1 VLVPRTGT
9 IEGKVEQ
16 LRELESKT
24 DPQQLADFQYRLEVS
39 WIHHDG
45 ALEGV
50 VYDPRELQAAID
62 NQQALISDRALQ
74 ATYDE
79 IRNFR
84 MAIALIRE
92 MGEKKR
98 RKVTLDVIKKIYLTL
113 APEEEEVK
121 GPLKYRKE
129 MPLHR
134 VYFHEISSPDK
145 IGYRMRQLVE
155 WMASDETKR
164 TVHPVRMAAKAH
176 SILLHIFPFPKHSGK
191 VARLMMN
198 LMLLRDGYP
207 PAIVHSTERQRYYEA
222 LKVSDDAVAVVVRD
236 ALTNSVD
243 SALRFFKK
251 LHGIPDKTPE

>member
-1 VLVPRTGT
+1 MLVPRTGT

-24 DPQQLADFQYRLEVS
+24 DPQVLADFQYRLEVS

-50 VYDPRELQAAID
+50 VYDPRDLQSAMDSQAIV
-62 NQQALISDRALQ
+62 SDRALL

-79 IRNFR
+79 IRNFKT
-84 MAIALIRE
+84 AIALIRE
-92 MGEKKR
+92 MADKKR
-98 RKVTLDVIKKIYLTL
+98 RKITLDAIKKIYLTL
-113 APEEEEVK
+113 APEEAEVK
-121 GPLKYRKE
+121 GPPKYRKE

-134 VYFHEISSPDK
+134 VYFHEISPPDK
-145 IGYRMRQLVE
+145 IGYKMRQLVD

-164 TVHPVRMAAKAH
+164 TVHPIRMAAKAH
-176 SILLHIFPFPKHSGK
+176 YTLLHIFPFPKHSGK

-222 LKVSDDAVAVVVRD
+222 LKTSDDAVAAVVRD

-251 LHGIPDKTPE
+251 IHGIPDKTP

>member
-24 DPQQLADFQYRLEVS
+24 DPQLLADFQYRLEVS

-62 NQQALISDRALQ
+62 NQGLISDRALL

-79 IRNFR
+79 IRNFKL
-84 MAIALIRE
+84 AIALIRE
-92 MGEKKR
+92 MAEKKR
-98 RKVTLDVIKKIYLTL
+98 RKITLEAIKKIYLTL
-113 APEEEEVK
+113 APEEAEVK
-121 GPLKYRKE
+121 GPPKYRKE

-134 VYFHEISSPDK
+134 VYFHEISPPDK
-145 IGYRMRQLVE
+145 IGYKMRQLVE

-176 SILLHIFPFPKHSGK
+176 YTLLHIFPFPKHSGK

-222 LKVSDDAVAVVVRD
+222 LKTSDDAVAVVVRD
-236 ALTNSVD
+236 ALTDSVD

-251 LHGIPDKTPE
+251 IHGIPDKTP

>member
-24 DPQQLADFQYRLEVS
+24 DPQLLADFQYRLEVS

-62 NQQALISDRALQ
+62 NQGLISDRALL

-79 IRNFR
+79 IRNFKI
-84 MAIALIRE
+84 AIALIRE
-92 MGEKKR
+92 MAEKKR
-98 RKVTLDVIKKIYLTL
+98 RKITLEAIKKIYLTL
-113 APEEEEVK
+113 APEESEVK
-121 GPLKYRKE
+121 GPPKYRKE

-134 VYFHEISSPDK
+134 VYFHEIAPPDK
-145 IGYRMRQLVE
+145 IGYKMRQLVD
-155 WMASDETKR
+155 WMSSDETKR
-164 TVHPVRMAAKAH
+164 MVHPIRMAAKAH
-176 SILLHIFPFPKHSGK
+176 YTLLHIFPFPKHSGK

-222 LKVSDDAVAVVVRD
+222 LKTSDDAVAQVVRD
-236 ALTNSVD
+236 ALNDSVD

-251 LHGIPDKTPE
+251 VHGIPDKTP

>member
-24 DPQQLADFQYRLEVS
+24 DPSLLFDFRYRLEIS

-50 VYDPRELQAAID
+50 VYDSRELQAAIE
-62 NQQALISDRALQ
+62 NQGLISDRALLS
-74 ATYDE
+74 TYDE
-79 IRNFR
+79 IRNFKT
-84 MAIALIRE
+84 AIDLIRE
-92 MGEKKR
+92 MAEKKR
-98 RKVTLDVIKKIYLTL
+98 RKITLDAIKKIYLTL
-113 APEEEEVK
+113 APEEAEVK
-121 GPLKYRKE
+121 GPPKYRKE

-134 VYFHEISSPDK
+134 IYFHEISQPDK
-145 IGYRMRQLVE
+145 IGYRMRQLVD

-198 LMLLRDGYP
+198 LMLMRDGYP

-222 LKVSDDAVAVVVRD
+222 LKTSDDAVAAVVHD
-236 ALTNSVD
+236 ALTNSVE
-243 SALRFFKK
+243 SALRFLKK
-251 LHGIPDKTPE
+251 IHGIPEKTP